1 MQGRVGSDESQGLKH
16 RQIYPDFGLREE
28 ARSNAHLDFT
38 HRQSQ
43 KPGVTQVPAS
53 VVISLPFSLKQ
64 EQQAVCSHAAG
75 GGREETHRAEAESK
89 A

>member
-43 KPGVTQVPAS
+43 EARCHSGSRFCGHFFTLQLEAG
-53 VVISLPFSLKQ
+53 
-64 EQQAVCSHAAG
+64 AAG
-75 GGREETHRAEAESK
+75 SLLPRSRRREGGNPQS
-89 A
+89 